1 MGSCVGVGIADATGR
16 QEAFNPA
23 CLAAF
28 RLAGRPPDSVASNG
42 TARNK
47 GRRRGDGSVDR
58 LHGEQIAKISSA
70 NASLMG
76 PLGKLLL
83 KARTRKRCDKVVR
96 LVTVRGAKALR
107 QGNQTRR
114 TNPMKHDTIEIL
126 GCLTFGALLCALVIL
141 MLAY

>member
-1 MGSCVGVGIADATGR
+1 MSGGVGVGIADATGR
-16 QEAFNPA
+16 KQAADPTS
-23 CLAAF
+23 LASF
-28 RLAGRPPDSVASNG
+28 GLAGWPPDAVASYG

-47 GRRRGDGSVDR
+47 GRSRGDGRDDR

-107 QGNQTRR
+107 LGNQPVEPTSYDNNSIA
-114 TNPMKHDTIEIL
+114 TLPAVNYDGL
-126 GCLTFGALLCALVIL
+126 SC
-141 MLAY
+141 